1 MQQEAK
7 ASTDEKRPATCR
19 HHRPALRLYHTRP
32 ARYGQRGQY
41 GQHTK
46 ENNRPA
52 RVVLCTPRVSVS
64 TTEQPKASTPP
75 EYGQRGH
82 RRPPLCV
89 RICPVVCP
97 YLQRTPKPPPAPN
110 RGIYRQ
116 TPRRGG
122 AAFTPARYERHRQRG
137 QSLNRRKGNRPRHG
151 QPPAALR
158 LYTTHKNGRPLRIE
172 NGRKRSLPNMDNHQ
186 RRPANI
192 CRYIY
197 MLQRYEKPRTKQNH
211 NAAKRNAP
219 QRGCSVH
226 TARPNMDNV
235 DNMDKRPPR

>member
-1 MQQEAK
+1 MPRCVSISTTEQKTAKASTPPALIWTTWTTEHRHARRCVSVFAPLCVHIYKGHQSHHPPRIGEYIDKRPAEGVQLSRPPDMNDTDNEGK
-7 ASTDEKRPATCR
+7 ASTDEKKTDPDTD
-19 HHRPALRLYHTRP
+19 
-32 ARYGQRGQY
+32 
-41 GQHTK
+41 K
-46 ENNRPA
+46 
-52 RVVLCTPRVSVS
+52 
-64 TTEQPKASTPP
+64 
-75 EYGQRGH
+75 
-82 RRPPLCV
+82 
-89 RICPVVCP
+89 
-97 YLQRTPKPPPAPN
+97 
-110 RGIYRQ
+110 YRQ
-116 TPRRGG
+116 
-122 AAFTPARYERHRQRG
+122 
-137 QSLNRRKGNRPRHG
+137 HG

-158 LYTTHKNGRPLRIE
+158 LYIKHTNGRPLRIE

-192 CRYIY
+192 RRYIY